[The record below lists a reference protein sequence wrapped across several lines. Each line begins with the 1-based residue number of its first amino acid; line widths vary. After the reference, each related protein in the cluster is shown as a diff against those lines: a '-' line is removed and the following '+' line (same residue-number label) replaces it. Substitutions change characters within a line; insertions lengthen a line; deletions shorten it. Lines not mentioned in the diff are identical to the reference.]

1 MHKSGRKLVG
11 QVLRGKGYTEIRS
24 ETCTP
29 CFEGERIHGNQVG
42 NLSANFFGGKG
53 GGYKEFRSETCRLS
67 DFFTRIKSAN

>member
-24 ETCTP
+24 ETCQP
-29 CFEGERIHGNQVG
+29 
-42 NLSANFFGGKG
+42 NFLGGRG